1 MSFWYTGPDLM
12 LSFTP
17 EYAMLDWANER
28 ERMKLQAAIDYI
40 VMVRAQRQGREGVDG
55 GTLRGSCM
63 G

>member
-12 LSFTP
+12 LAFTP
-17 EYAMLDWANER
+17 EYALLDWANER

-40 VMVRAQRQGREGVDG
+40 VTVRAQRQGREGVDG
-55 GTLRGSCM
+55 GTSCM

>member
-1 MSFWYTGPDLM
+1 VSFWYTGPDLM

-17 EYAMLDWANER
+17 EYALLDWANER

-55 GTLRGSCM
+55 GTLGGS
-63 G
+63 GVG